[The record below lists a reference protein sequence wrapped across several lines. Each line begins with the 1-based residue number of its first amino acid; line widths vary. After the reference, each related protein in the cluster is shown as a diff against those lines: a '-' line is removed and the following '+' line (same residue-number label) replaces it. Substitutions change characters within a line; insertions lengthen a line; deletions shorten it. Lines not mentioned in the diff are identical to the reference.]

1 MTGTSETL
9 HLSAGKLS
17 LVLAPTAGGC
27 IVSYRTQANGGVDLM
42 RPHDPAAIAARN
54 PRGLACYPLFPFS
67 NRIANGRFSFDG
79 KAHQLA
85 LNFDNSPHAI
95 HGNAWQG
102 PWQVAASDKSNAE
115 LVFAYTPRGQA
126 GEWPFAYTARQKFT
140 LSEDGLVADIVMT
153 NDDTRTMPC
162 GFGLHP
168 YFPMTKAATLKVNV
182 KGIWE
187 SDATLIPFRNVPVP
201 PALDF
206 AKAPVLSGLDCD
218 NCFTGWDHHAT
229 ITWPEH
235 KTRLNITADKIFGHT
250 VIYVPPHHEFFAFEP
265 VSNANN
271 GFNQLAEGRTDT
283 GVIALAPKASV
294 TGKMSFLP
302 QSH

>member
-1 MTGTSETL
+1 MDGKDETL
-9 HLSAGKLS
+9 TLTVGKLT
-17 LVLAPTAGGC
+17 LVLAPVAGGC
-27 IVSYRTQANGGVDLM
+27 IVSFRTAEHGGVDLM
-42 RPHDPAAIAARN
+42 RPPEAGAIAARN

-67 NRIANGRFSFDG
+67 NRVRNGKFSFDG
-79 KAHQLA
+79 RDYQLA

-95 HGNAWQG
+95 HGNSWQA
-102 PWQVAASDKSNAE
+102 PWQVASHDKANAE
-115 LVFAYTPRGQA
+115 LVFAYKPQGKK
-126 GEWPFAYTARQKFT
+126 GEWPFAYTARQKFALSDKGLGAT
-140 LSEDGLVADIVMT
+140 LVMT

-168 YFPMTKAATLKVNV
+168 YFPMSKSARLTINV

-187 SDATLIPFRNVPVP
+187 SDATLIPVRNVPVP
-201 PALDF
+201 PSLDF
-206 AKAPVLSGLDCD
+206 AKGPVLSQLECD
-218 NCFTGWDHHAT
+218 NCFTGWDYRTT
-229 ITWPEH
+229 IEWPER
-235 KTRLNITADKIFGHT
+235 KMRLNVSADKVFGHT

-294 TGKMSFLP
+294 TGTMRFDP
-302 QSH
+302 QTI